1 MAISSAAT
9 GVMASKTQRLYL
21 LLRHRILGGELAAGD
36 RLPSE
41 PELGHLHDVSRVTVR
56 RVLGQLEDEGLLSRQ
71 PGIGTFVKAVPNS
84 QPMVTELSDALA
96 NLSEMG
102 RATSVKLLS
111 FAYVRPPASIAA
123 SLKLPAGMR
132 TQRSIRV
139 RTAQREPFSYLLAHV
154 PERISSTYSERE
166 LATQPL
172 LSLLERTGTKIDHA
186 TQTVTATLATPEI
199 AEALSMDIGAPLLAV
214 TRVIFDK
221 AGEGVQHLQA
231 FYRPDRF
238 RFEMH
243 LVRSKD
249 VEAFSWTPGKAATR
263 RSSKKVTYA

>member
-1 MAISSAAT
+1 MSAAK
-9 GVMASKTQRLYL
+9 ASKTQLLYL
-21 LLRHRILGGELAAGD
+21 LLRNRILGGELAAGD

-41 PELGHLHDVSRVTVR
+41 PELGVQHGVSRVTVR

-71 PGIGTFVKAVPNS
+71 PGIGTFVKAAVTS
-84 QPMVTELSDALA
+84 QPMVVELSDALA
-96 NLSEMG
+96 NLNEMG

-111 FAYVRPPASIAA
+111 FSYVRPPGPIAA
-123 SLKLPAGMR
+123 SLKLPVGTR

-139 RTAQREPFSYLLAHV
+139 RMSRQEAFSYLLAHV
-154 PERISSTYSERE
+154 PERLSSSYSERE

-172 LSLLERTGTKIDHA
+172 LSLLERTGLKIDHA
-186 TQTVTATLATPEI
+186 TQTVAATLATPEI
-199 AEALSMDIGAPLLAV
+199 AEALSMDIGAPLLSI

-221 AGEGVQHLQA
+221 AGDGVQHLQA

-243 LVRSKD
+243 LVRSKEA
-249 VEAFSWTPGKAATR
+249 EAFVWTPGKTATGRAA
-263 RSSKKVTYA
+263 KKVAWA